1 MDVVGVLELS
11 NVLPTDP
18 GSDIVR
24 LGDGGTQLQV
34 QTNYG
39 YTRIGPSNS
48 NYAHFYTDRSRY
60 YFDKKIIVDEGI
72 LSSYNEDL
80 SLQTSQINRMTI
92 KNSSGNVGIG
102 LTDPDSKLEVSGRI
116 HSIHEEPG
124 EANLWLE
131 RYTTTSG
138 YGIYQNSVS
147 GASVSNYFQDRIQ
160 IGPFGGTSALN
171 NKLDVVGAV
180 AIGSGYAGTNNAPDN
195 GLIIEGQ
202 LGVGT
207 NSPNLDSKAHF
218 MGRVQIDG
226 STGAEGAGILLGG
239 WGSDQLGGDI
249 AVLNTEAL
257 NFGHDFDGGNGFFTQ
272 RFKMGS
278 NGYVTFY
285 NGHGNSSD
293 KRLKKNIN
301 VLENS
306 LNKVL
311 QLEGV
316 SYNYVPEYKNLKFD
330 SRRKSIGFIA
340 QDLEKVFPEIVR
352 TDEDGLK
359 SVEYHL
365 LNAALVEAIKEQQ
378 SIINKQSSEIDDLR
392 RSLEELNELIKAN
405 DK

>member
-1 MDVVGVLELS
+1 
-11 NVLPTDP
+11 
-18 GSDIVR
+18 
-24 LGDGGTQLQV
+24 
-34 QTNYG
+34 
-39 YTRIGPSNS
+39 
-48 NYAHFYTDRSRY
+48 
-60 YFDKKIIVDEGI
+60 
-72 LSSYNEDL
+72 
-80 SLQTSQINRMTI
+80 
-92 KNSSGNVGIG
+92 
-102 LTDPDSKLEVSGRI
+102 
-116 HSIHEEPG
+116 
-124 EANLWLE
+124 
-131 RYTTTSG
+131 
-138 YGIYQNSVS
+138 
-147 GASVSNYFQDRIQ
+147 
-160 IGPFGGTSALN
+160 
-171 NKLDVVGAV
+171 
-180 AIGSGYAGTNNAPDN
+180 
-195 GLIIEGQ
+195 
-202 LGVGT
+202 
-207 NSPNLDSKAHF
+207 
-218 MGRVQIDG
+218 
-226 STGAEGAGILLGG
+226 
-239 WGSDQLGGDI
+239 
-249 AVLNTEAL
+249 
-257 NFGHDFDGGNGFFTQ
+257 
-272 RFKMGS
+272 MGS

-330 SRRKSIGFIA
+330 SGRKSIGFIA